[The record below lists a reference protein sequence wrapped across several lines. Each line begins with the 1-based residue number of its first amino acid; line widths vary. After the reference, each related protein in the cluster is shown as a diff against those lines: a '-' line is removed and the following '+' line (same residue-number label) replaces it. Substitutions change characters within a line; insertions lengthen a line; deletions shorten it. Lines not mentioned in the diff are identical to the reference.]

1 MGGQSYSY
9 SDYESTTSTNF
20 PNGYGKFYGT
30 ASSDGGGFS
39 ILSNRNLGP
48 TEDREDEDRPRTRMY
63 EYDEL
68 YDLSE
73 YDGLMINVASK
84 DPRTYKVLLTDTR
97 FRVPFFIYWEGLF
110 ETKGD
115 FEEEQIYIPFSN
127 FYPTW

>member
-9 SDYESTTSTNF
+9 SDYESTSSTNF

-30 ASSDGGGFS
+30 ASSDGGGFN

-48 TEDREDEDRPRTRMY
+48 EEDREDEDRPRTRMY

-73 YDGLMINVASK
+73 YDGLMIKVAS
-84 DPRTYKVLLTDTR
+84 
-97 FRVPFFIYWEGLF
+97 
-110 ETKGD
+110 
-115 FEEEQIYIPFSN
+115 
-127 FYPTW
+127 